1 MSLRLRIFLSHT
13 IVIAVALTAAFFTL
27 AVLLRNVPERQRQV
41 QLATRAEDM
50 ADFGRLLQA
59 NENNPERARERLAR
73 FATARRVR
81 VLVTDASGKVTED
94 SAIAAAAA
102 MTGKQ
107 LDLSQKLDAPAVASQ
122 ASIGDFRDATNRRFL
137 FAAVPAQQNRTW
149 LVLAQLAAEP
159 RLTLGAIDD
168 LTTSLARAAIL
179 GLALA
184 AIVAIVVARSISQP
198 IQRVTQAARAMAN
211 GDLKQRVA
219 PGGPAEIRQLAG
231 DFNSMAARVQSAQQT
246 ERDFVANVSHEL
258 KTPLTSIQ
266 GFAQAIREGAATDT
280 SHAAGIIQDEAAR
293 LQRLVNSLL
302 DSARIESGAIQ
313 MVFRPVQVE
322 EIAGAC
328 VGRFAQRASAAQIAL
343 TAEHDLNL
351 PAISAD
357 GDRLAQV
364 FTNLI
369 DNALSHS
376 AAGGRVSVECRTAGA
391 NIEINVTDRGAG
403 IAPNDLPHI
412 FDRFYQAD
420 KSRSGSSGAGLG
432 LAISR
437 QIVEAHGGA
446 ISAQS
451 VPGIGTRMLVSLP
464 LTAREMR

>member
-41 QLATRAEDM
+41 QLAARAEDM
-50 ADFGRLLQA
+50 ADFGRLLLV
-59 NENNPERARERLAR
+59 NENNTERARERLAR
-73 FATARRVR
+73 FAAARRVR
-81 VLVTDASGKVTED
+81 VLVTDASGNVTDD
-94 SAIAAAAA
+94 SAIAAAAS
-102 MTGKQ
+102 MKGKQ
-107 LDLSQKLDAPAVASQ
+107 LDLSQRLEAPAVANQ
-122 ASIGDFRDATNRRFL
+122 ASIGDFRDATGRRFL

-198 IQRVTQAARAMAN
+198 IQRVAHAARAMAN

-231 DFNSMAARVQSAQQT
+231 DFNSMAARVQAAQQT

-280 SHAAGIIQDEAAR
+280 DHAAGIIQDEAAR
-293 LQRLVNSLL
+293 LLRLVNGLL

-313 MVFRPVQVE
+313 MSRRPVQVE
-322 EIAGAC
+322 EIVGVC
-328 VGRFAQRASAAQIAL
+328 VGRFAQRAAAAQVAL
-343 TAEHDLNL
+343 TAEHDPAL
-351 PAISAD
+351 PAINAD

-369 DNALSHS
+369 DNALTHS
-376 AAGGRVSVECRTAGA
+376 SAGGRVSVECLIAGA
-391 NIEINVTDRGAG
+391 GIEISVTDRGAG
-403 IAPNDLPHI
+403 IAPDDLPNI
-412 FDRFYQAD
+412 FERFYQAD
-420 KSRSGSSGAGLG
+420 KSRSGGLGAGLG

-437 QIVEAHGGA
+437 QIVEAHGGV

-451 VPGIGTRMLVSLP
+451 VLGIGTRMRVSLP
-464 LTAREMR
+464 LTTKT